1 MEFIAYCTKGLE
13 KVVEKE
19 IVTCI
24 KNVQVMQIVSKRI
37 IFKTDQDF
45 NALVNLRT
53 VDDLGILVASLD
65 DIASIEA
72 LLYGINKLNL
82 KKYQKLVSQ
91 YREIDY
97 NKFSLTPSFVGVN
110 FSASEAVNSI
120 SQAVQLRYGWSFEEF
135 NHTNFDI
142 RIFID
147 HAKIYISIR
156 LTKESLQHRSYK
168 TYSKKGSLKPTIAAS
183 MVFLA
188 TERKENLKI
197 VDNFCGSGTILCEA
211 VIARNEVYGG
221 DIDGESVVITKN
233 NLKNLNYNTEDKI
246 RMLDA
251 VGTIWRDGF
260 FDCAIS
266 NLPWDKQISVD
277 SITSLY
283 IGALKEYSRIQKSK
297 GSLCLLVSKP
307 ELLIK
312 HAKKIF
318 SNCNIN
324 VFKIS
329 LLGQSPSIVVVKR

>member
-1 MEFIAYCTKGLE
+1 MEFIVCCTKGLE
-13 KVVEKE
+13 KVVVKE
-19 IVTCI
+19 IITCI
-24 KNVQVMQIVSKRI
+24 KNVQVMQTASKRI
-37 IFKTDQDF
+37 ILKTDQDF
-45 NALVNLRT
+45 NELVNLKT
-53 VDDLGILVASLD
+53 VDDLGILVVSLD
-65 DIASIEA
+65 DISSIEA
-72 LLYGINKLNL
+72 LLYEINKLNL
-82 KKYQKLVSQ
+82 EKYQKLVSQ

-110 FSASEAVNSI
+110 FSARETIHSI
-120 SQAVQLRYGWSFEEF
+120 SQAIQLKYGWSFEEF
-135 NHTNFDI
+135 NHENFDI

-147 HAKIYISIR
+147 HTKIYISIR

-183 MVFLA
+183 MVVLA
-188 TERKENLKI
+188 TEGKENLKI

-211 VIARNEVYGG
+211 VITHNEVYGG

-233 NLKNLNYNTEDKI
+233 NLKNLNYDAVDKI

-251 VGTIWRDGF
+251 AETIWRDGF

-277 SITSLY
+277 SITNLY
-283 IGALKEYSRIQKSK
+283 IGALKEYSRILKPK
-297 GSLCLLVSKP
+297 GSVCLLVSKP

-318 SNCNIN
+318 PNCSID

-329 LLGQSPSIVVVKR
+329 LLGQSPSIVVIKR